1 MNYDVISEN
10 INHFLMEQAKIVD
23 ESLQRDTVKQF
34 QQFQPFQD
42 LLKSINLK
50 IELKLMIA
58 DETGKSEGSYSNYL
72 KEPSES
78 LFDDYMRSHLQS
90 LTDSEKSEIINHF
103 NKRLYTIRSENLFE
117 TFLLN
122 YLINHSTKSEDEI
135 NDIVFNFNYPTNQF
149 FHYVMD
155 KDSLFAKLIMSITKK
170 EDYYVLSLIYIVE
183 GDNIRHFKQISA
195 KLDPKTGH
203 IY

>member
-10 INHFLMEQAKIVD
+10 IYHVLMEQAKIMD

-34 QQFQPFQD
+34 QPFQD
-42 LLKSINLK
+42 LLKPINSK

-58 DETGKSEGSYSNYL
+58 DETGKSEGSYSKYL
-72 KEPSES
+72 KEPLES

-90 LTDSEKSEIINHF
+90 LTDSEKSEIINHL
-103 NKRLYTIRSENLFE
+103 NKHLFHIRSEYVFSA
-117 TFLLN
+117 FLLN
-122 YLINHSTKSEDEI
+122 YLTNHSTKSEDEI
-135 NDIVFNFNYPTNQF
+135 DDIVFNFNYPTNQF
-149 FHYVMD
+149 FHYVMN
-155 KDSLFAKLIMSITKK
+155 KDSLFAKINMSITKK

-183 GDNIRHFKQISA
+183 GNNTRHFKQISA
-195 KLDPKTGH
+195 KIDPKTGN